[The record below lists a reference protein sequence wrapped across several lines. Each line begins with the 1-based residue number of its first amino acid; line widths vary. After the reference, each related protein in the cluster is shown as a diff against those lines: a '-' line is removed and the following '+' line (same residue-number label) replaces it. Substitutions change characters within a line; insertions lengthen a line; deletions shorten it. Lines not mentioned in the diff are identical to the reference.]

1 MSAGLQPAMTSPAAP
16 PLGRTAAVYGFGSFR
31 LLPAQR
37 LLLEGESP
45 VQLGSRA
52 FDLLVALVERAGQVL
67 GKQELLAA
75 AWPGRI
81 VEDNTL
87 RVHIAALRRTLKRAR
102 CGADSERDGDC
113 IVNVPGRGYCLVAP
127 VWRIT
132 GPESIEDMIGRAGLA
147 LRGRAANGPAAAPPP
162 PEPTPEPPPTDASTS
177 VETMLEA
184 LQHQFS
190 QAFVR
195 GEHDLMLKAS
205 EQLSALARDTAR
217 PRSARVADRMRA
229 QSYHFMGRHR
239 EAAVLAR
246 NLLASTVARE
256 EAADARSD
264 APSPEVALGIV
275 LARQDWLEGRPSQA
289 QAGMA
294 ETLMR
299 AAREHP
305 RALGEALALGAL
317 PLALWRGDM
326 LQAGQC
332 LARLAELTRDPGYGQ
347 RFKPWVECLE
357 LLLERSLEGF
367 NRLASLHKS
376 LGAEQA
382 KLADHLVSF
391 DSRLVGETT
400 LQRVLKCETGWCA
413 PEILR
418 ARAEQLVKAQQ
429 PLRALRL
436 LDDSLALARA
446 QGSLAWEL
454 RSAISRAQL
463 RAPHSLHELATIM
476 RRFAAGESGADAD
489 QRAAQRLLESQS
501 VPN

>member
-1 MSAGLQPAMTSPAAP
+1 MSAVPNPTMTPPASSGPARAAP
-16 PLGRTAAVYGFGSFR
+16 VFGFGSFR

-45 VQLGSRA
+45 VPLGSRA

-67 GKQELLAA
+67 SKQELLAA
-75 AWPGRI
+75 AWPGRV

-102 CGADSERDGDC
+102 CGVDSEGGGSDGDC

-132 GPESIEDMIGRAGLA
+132 GLPSIEAMMERAGLV
-147 LRGRAANGPAAAPPP
+147 LRERPGGVPPP
-162 PEPTPEPPPTDASTS
+162 LELEPPLAEAETSTSTS
-177 VETMLEA
+177 VETMLAA
-184 LQHQFS
+184 LQQQFTE
-190 QAFVR
+190 AFSR

-217 PRSARVADRMRA
+217 PQSTRLADRMRA
-229 QSYHFMGRHR
+229 QSYHYMGRHR
-239 EAAVLAR
+239 EAAALASG
-246 NLLASTVARE
+246 LLADKASRK
-256 EAADARSD
+256 EAGALPDA
-264 APSPEVALGIV
+264 ASPEVALGIV
-275 LARQDWLEGRPSQA
+275 LARLDWLEGRPAQA
-289 QAGMA
+289 QAGMT
-294 ETLMR
+294 ETLAL

-305 RALGEALALGAL
+305 LALAEALALGAL
-317 PLALWRGDM
+317 PLALWRGDA
-326 LQAGQC
+326 LQAGQL
-332 LARLAELTRDPGYGQ
+332 LARLAELSREPGCGR
-347 RFKPWVECLE
+347 RFQPWVESLGM
-357 LLLERSLEGF
+357 LLDRSLEGF
-367 NRLASLHKS
+367 TRLASLLKS

-391 DSRLVGETT
+391 DARLVTEHA
-400 LQRVLKCETGWCA
+400 LQRVLKCQTGWCA

-418 ARAEQLVKAQQ
+418 ARAEQLIKTQQ

-436 LDDSLALARA
+436 LDDSVALARA

-463 RAPHSLHELATIM
+463 RAPQSLRELAAIV
-476 RRFAAGESGADAD
+476 RRFGAGESGADAD
-489 QRAAQRLLESQS
+489 LRTARRLLESQS
-501 VPN
+501 VSG